1 MAESEDSKGRRGI
14 EAHGSL
20 EPICLHFSQI
30 KRKCFCIFP
39 RCLSVMLYVFSF
51 LFFFFKFVCRRRISE
66 GSEVTQQS
74 VIWRDVFTTKLVRL
88 IQIFTTRIFHE
99 CFSDFDYM
107 KPTPSILRRPRFV
120 HPHLGLGGDRY
131 YANKLSCQGSN
142 PAPLPEFRVV
152 TIAQPRIPDR
162 SSDYWPTTLL
172 PCSEFPPNQISCHR
186 HWEHDWSLRL
196 GSKTISQVY
205 GL

>member
-1 MAESEDSKGRRGI
+1 
-14 EAHGSL
+14 
-20 EPICLHFSQI
+20 
-30 KRKCFCIFP
+30 
-39 RCLSVMLYVFSF
+39 MLYVVSF
-51 LFFFFKFVCRRRISE
+51 LFFFLFVCRRRISE

-205 GL
+205 GF